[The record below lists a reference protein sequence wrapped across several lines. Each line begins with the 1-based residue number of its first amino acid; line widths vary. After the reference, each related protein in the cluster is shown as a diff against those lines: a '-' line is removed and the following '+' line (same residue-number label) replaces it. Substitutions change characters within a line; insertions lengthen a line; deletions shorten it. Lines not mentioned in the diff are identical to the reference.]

1 MHGANLATRDLDS
14 PGSVTRFVRVQVTGV
29 EAALRDNPDD
39 RALWHSYSDGLLD
52 RGDSRGTLI
61 RLEQRLRQVYGAER
75 TAVQRDIA
83 ELVDRDE
90 AAWDDG
96 LPVGVRVRGRRHG
109 FATDVAVT
117 WTEDV
122 RETAAR
128 VLEAPFVTTLRFVAD
143 AVDQDELDDK
153 EWDDDDY
160 TWDGGPGV
168 ADRPGRLDL
177 GALTGLDTG
186 GLVELDLAYLDLGPD
201 GAETLAT
208 AFDLGRLRALDLR
221 YCRIGDA
228 GLAALAASGQLGG
241 LRRLHLQRDRIT
253 GAGVPALHRFPG
265 LTELDL
271 RYNTIGADGA
281 DALVAAPF
289 AAGLSRL
296 WLYGAD
302 VGPDGARTL
311 ARSSSLPPALRT
323 LWRCV

>member
-1 MHGANLATRDLDS
+1 M
-14 PGSVTRFVRVQVTGV
+14 RVSSV
-29 EAALRDNPDD
+29 EAALRDSPDD
-39 RALWHSYSDGLLD
+39 RDLWLTYSAELLE

-61 RLEQRLRQVYGAER
+61 RLELLQDADRA
-75 TAVQRDIA
+75 AVRRDVA

-96 LPVGVRVRGRRHG
+96 LPVGVRVRRRRHG
-109 FATDVAVT
+109 FPTDVAVT
-117 WTEDV
+117 WSDDV
-122 RETAAR
+122 GETAAQ
-128 VLEAPFVTTLRFVAD
+128 VLSAPFVTTLRLVAD
-143 AVDQDELDDK
+143 AVDQDDLDDK

-168 ADRPGRLDL
+168 ANRPGRLDL
-177 GALTGLDTG
+177 SALAGLDTG
-186 GLVELDLAYLDLGPD
+186 RLVELDLAYLDLGPD

-228 GLAALAASGQLGG
+228 GLAALAGSAQLGG

-253 GAGVPALHRFPG
+253 GAGVPALHRFPA

-271 RYNTIGADGA
+271 RYNAIGADGV
-281 DALVAAPF
+281 DVLLAAPF
-289 AAGLSRL
+289 AAGLTRL

-302 VGPDGARTL
+302 VGSDGARAL
-311 ARSSSLPPALRT
+311 AQSARLSPALRT

>member
-1 MHGANLATRDLDS
+1 M
-14 PGSVTRFVRVQVTGV
+14 QVTSV

-39 RALWHSYSDGLLD
+39 RALWHTYSDGLRE

-61 RLEQRLRQVYGAER
+61 RLEQRLELVYGADR

-96 LPVGVRVRGRRHG
+96 LPAGVRVLRRRHG

-117 WTEDV
+117 WTDDV
-122 RETAAR
+122 RQTAAQ
-128 VLEAPFVTTLRFVAD
+128 VLTAPFVTTLRLVAD
-143 AVDQDELDDK
+143 AVDQDDLDDK
-153 EWDDDDY
+153 EWDDEDH
-160 TWDGGPGV
+160 TWEGGPGV
-168 ADRPGRLDL
+168 AARPGRLDL
-177 GALTGLDTG
+177 SALTGLDTG
-186 GLVELDLAYLDLGPD
+186 RLVELDLAYLDLGPD

-228 GLAALAASGQLGG
+228 GLAALAASAQLGG

-253 GAGVPALHRFPG
+253 GAGVPALHRFPA

-271 RYNTIGADGA
+271 RYNAIGADGA
-281 DALVAAPF
+281 DVLLAAPF
-289 AAGLSRL
+289 TAGLNRL

-302 VGPDGARTL
+302 VGPDGARAL
-311 ARSSSLPPALRT
+311 ARSASLPQSLRT